1 MIKANLFN
9 NPGQR
14 NGWDI
19 IGSKAMT
26 SGVLVVTVNDGDY
39 TSKISGISHTLRAVV
54 GIVKC
59 TVSLSSGNTLLTF
72 EAFEVDGTT
81 PLAAQVLDFSFFVSN
96 DTNPTDSSMTT
107 IDLDSQV

>member
-26 SGVLVVTVNDGDY
+26 DGVLVVTVNDGDY
-39 TSKISGISHTLRAVV
+39 RNKISAISHTLREVI
-54 GIVKC
+54 GIVKV
-59 TVSLSSGNTLLTF
+59 TLSLSDGNTVLTF
-72 EAFEVDGTT
+72 EAFDIDGET